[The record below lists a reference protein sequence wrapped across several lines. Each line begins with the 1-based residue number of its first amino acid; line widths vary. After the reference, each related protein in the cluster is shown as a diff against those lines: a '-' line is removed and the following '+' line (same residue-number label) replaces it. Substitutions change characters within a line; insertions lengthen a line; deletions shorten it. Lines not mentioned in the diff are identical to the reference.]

1 MFFMGEPA
9 FHHVDPDHKR
19 LELGSRRGAALA
31 TLLLEIDKHVLRCAN
46 CHGEVEAGLV
56 LNPSPGAVFRGTPLI
71 EKGGS
76 MSPLTRAR
84 QQAAP

>member
-31 TLLLEIDKHVLRCAN
+31 TLLLEIDKNVLLCAN
-46 CHGEVEAGLV
+46 CHGDVEAGLV
-56 LNPSPGAVFRGTPLI
+56 LSP
-71 EKGGS
+71 
-76 MSPLTRAR
+76 
-84 QQAAP
+84 